1 LAEEEIKISIGG
13 MHCATCALN
22 LEEGLRELPGI
33 RTVNVSYATE
43 KAAVRFDRTISDEKA
58 FRKVIEDLGYRYL
71 GQIREEEIEEERER
85 ELRGLRIALIVSA
98 VLGSATMALSWLF
111 EPQISSLK
119 DVLDLNDQRTFFI
132 LFLLATPVQIFG
144 GYRFYI
150 GAYRSLLNRTAN
162 MDTLIVM
169 GTTTAWTFSTMVMI
183 SPGLFGDSG
192 VYFDTSALI
201 ITFILAGKYL
211 EALAKSR
218 ASGAIKKLVGLRAK
232 RATIMRDGKEVE
244 IDAEDVNVGDILVV
258 RPGDKIPID
267 GVITEGR
274 TTVDESMITGES
286 IPAKKGVGDTLIGA
300 TINKTGYVKFKA
312 TKVGKDTVLSQIIAL
327 VEEAQSSRAPIQ
339 RMVDRVA
346 AVFVPTVIVIAA
358 ASFLFWYFIGTSIW
372 DAGMDRLIFSLLA
385 FVAVLVIACPCALG
399 LATPTAIIVG
409 TGRGAE
415 LGILIKNAEALEN
428 AGRLKVMVFDKT
440 GTLTKGAPE
449 VAEVISLSSGRDEK
463 DMIGIAAAIE
473 KGSEH
478 PIGEAIVHRAEQL
491 RAEMPEAKDF
501 EAFPGRGVKAVVNGK
516 KTVLGNRLMMAE
528 LGYTDRMVEEKM
540 TALESGGNTT
550 VALAIDEGIVG
561 IISVRDF
568 LKPFARETVA
578 ELKGIGIRS
587 IMITGDNQVT
597 AEAIARECGIDEVM
611 AEVMPDQKAM
621 KIKELQEKGLLVGM
635 VGDGIN
641 DAPALAQAN
650 IGIAIGSG
658 TDVAIETGDIVLIRD
673 DLREV
678 VASIQLSKRTIQKIK
693 QNLFWAFG
701 YNTAGIPIAAG
712 ILFPAFGLLLDPAI
726 AAAAM
731 ALSSVSVVTNA
742 SLLKRFRPAHEH

>member
-119 DVLDLNDQRTFFI
+119 DVLDLNDQGTFFI

-286 IPAKKGVGDTLIGA
+286 IPAEKGVGDTLIGA